1 MANPNFGN
9 TSPAPSRIPAADPAD
24 RPDTADSYDALKGD
38 IANLADSVKKL
49 ATEHMGSAVE
59 GAQDQVKQRL
69 GDIESSIRKNP
80 TQAALIAAGVGFL
93 VGLVV
98 TR

>member
-1 MANPNFGN
+1 MANPNYGSTGTASSR
-9 TSPAPSRIPAADPAD
+9 TSTPDP
-24 RPDTADSYDALKGD
+24 TDSYEALKGD
-38 IANLADSVKKL
+38 IASLADSVKKL

-59 GAQDQVKQRL
+59 GAQDQVKQKL
-69 GDIESSIRKNP
+69 GDMESSIRKNP

-93 VGLVV
+93 VGLVI

>member
-1 MANPNFGN
+1 MANPNLSNPG
-9 TSPAPSRIPAADPAD
+9 PAPSRSSAPGPAD
-24 RPDTADSYDALKGD
+24 NYDALKGD
-38 IANLADSVKKL
+38 IANLADSVKRL

-59 GAQDQVKQRL
+59 GAQDQAKQRL
-69 GDIESSIRKNP
+69 GDIEKSIRKNP

>member
-1 MANPNFGN
+1 MANPSFSN
-9 TSPAPSRIPAADPAD
+9 TGPSPSRSSAPDP
-24 RPDTADSYDALKGD
+24 ADSYDALKGD
-38 IANLADSVKKL
+38 IANLADSVKRL

-59 GAQDQVKQRL
+59 GAQDQAKQRL
-69 GDIESSIRKNP
+69 GDIEKSIRKNP

>member
-1 MANPNFGN
+1 MANPSFGN
-9 TSPAPSRIPAADPAD
+9 TGPAPSRNSAPDP
-24 RPDTADSYDALKGD
+24 ADSYDTLKGD

-49 ATEHMGSAVE
+49 ATEHMGAAVE
-59 GAQDQVKQRL
+59 GAQDQAKQRL
-69 GDIESSIRKNP
+69 GDIEASIRKNP